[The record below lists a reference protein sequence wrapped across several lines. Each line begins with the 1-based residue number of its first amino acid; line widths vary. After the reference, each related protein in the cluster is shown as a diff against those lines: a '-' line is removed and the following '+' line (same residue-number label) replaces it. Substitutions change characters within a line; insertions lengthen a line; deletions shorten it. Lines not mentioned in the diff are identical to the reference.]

1 MATLIGLALIVLILA
16 LPSFVP
22 RFPTSLATPG
32 AWVALGGMFLLTLA
46 GSMLGL
52 IPLGIAVRRFVVA
65 FVAVFALAALAQTVS
80 AWNPVKTLG
89 PFRTDRFVR
98 PLVRFRIGGAVPP
111 AAGAENSRHSCMI
124 EQRSPVGKGFRGMYV
139 LGSLRQLRSFGP
151 RSGSLPLR
159 MSALR
164 PYRR

>member
-52 IPLGIAVRRFVVA
+52 IPLA
-65 FVAVFALAALAQTVS
+65 
-80 AWNPVKTLG
+80 
-89 PFRTDRFVR
+89 
-98 PLVRFRIGGAVPP
+98 
-111 AAGAENSRHSCMI
+111 
-124 EQRSPVGKGFRGMYV
+124 
-139 LGSLRQLRSFGP
+139 
-151 RSGSLPLR
+151 
-159 MSALR
+159 
-164 PYRR
+164 

>member
-65 FVAVFALAALAQTVS
+65 FVAVFALAA
-80 AWNPVKTLG
+80 
-89 PFRTDRFVR
+89 
-98 PLVRFRIGGAVPP
+98 
-111 AAGAENSRHSCMI
+111 
-124 EQRSPVGKGFRGMYV
+124 
-139 LGSLRQLRSFGP
+139 
-151 RSGSLPLR
+151 
-159 MSALR
+159 
-164 PYRR
+164 